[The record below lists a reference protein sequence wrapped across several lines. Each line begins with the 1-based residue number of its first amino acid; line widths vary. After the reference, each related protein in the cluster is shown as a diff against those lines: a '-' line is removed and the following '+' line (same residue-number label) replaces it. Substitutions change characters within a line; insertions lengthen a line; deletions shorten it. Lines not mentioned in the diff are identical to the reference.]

1 MSNVRGTPVPK
12 WLLYVGGLFAGVGV
26 LFCLLLVSGY
36 VSRATA
42 SCAGYPVMSVDSA
55 AGTYRAKVE
64 NNTCD
69 PDGALETVVM
79 LSKIGPRSSDVPL
92 GWSAFIASST
102 VVAGP
107 GVYAPLQLNLHWLSD
122 SEIEIAY
129 PAGTNLRSRAETAHG
144 VSVSYVERRVP

>member
-1 MSNVRGTPVPK
+1 MPR
-12 WLLYVGGLFAGVGV
+12 WLLYVGGLFAGIGV

-36 VSRATA
+36 VGSATA
-42 SCAGYPVMSVDSA
+42 SCTGYPVMSLDST

-64 NNTCD
+64 SNTCG
-69 PDGALETVVM
+69 PDGALDTVVM
-79 LSKIGPRSSDVPL
+79 LSKIGPRSPEVPL

-107 GVYAPLQLNLHWLSD
+107 GVYAPLQLNLRWLSD

-129 PAGTNLRSRAETAHG
+129 PAGARLRSRAGTAHG
-144 VSVSYVERRVP
+144 VSVSYVERRIP